1 MGACPSGSERVLRC
15 TRQYEESG
23 EASGKDRQRQSGSTG
38 GMFVAGA
45 LWVGCPDR
53 TPLRCA
59 ASRRHSLERRYG
71 RRLPS
76 TPSLGQPLGHHRGG
90 ASRGD
95 LFLRLRVS
103 PDRPRTSPRGNARCS
118 PASTL
123 RVWSALTSLIEA
135 EQQALKT
142 NTDSA
147 EQRVDRVLALLRA
160 LGLTAEDAGRV
171 LHRRPQMLGISL
183 AAQARPVIEFL
194 VEALGLRESHLRRV
208 VRHAPRILELSV
220 EEVLRPGAAF
230 MQGTAV
236 AASPAAAT
244 TNGTLPTSIALPFG
258 LEGAAMAEAVAKRP
272 HILWCARD
280 EALRSA
286 DYVLE
291 VLNGDRSVAMH
302 VVSSVPQVLL
312 ASVAALRTQVQWLE
326 QLMEAGAP
334 APTAAPTSGPY
345 RTVRDDVAD
354 LIARYPSALVLS
366 PQRSMQPRLN
376 FLREQLG
383 VRDLGQ
389 CVLTTPLVLEASI
402 PHDLQPFRRL
412 MEEELGFGARHPAI
426 AQVATVVPEFY
437 RRRIAALVDWL
448 QERGG
453 FSAPQVRQLIAA
465 APALLS
471 YTGRRGSRDE
481 ALQAQ
486 LEPRLH
492 FWTETIGLPATE
504 TLYRLPEYWCM
515 DLHQRIIPRYAFVK
529 TRGHRRGSGEPSWED
544 PQPERI
550 FTGSDAEFC
559 AQVAGCDLSEYL
571 AYRDSDQWLWFYTP
585 VI

>member
-1 MGACPSGSERVLRC
+1 M
-15 TRQYEESG
+15 
-23 EASGKDRQRQSGSTG
+23 
-38 GMFVAGA
+38 
-45 LWVGCPDR
+45 
-53 TPLRCA
+53 
-59 ASRRHSLERRYG
+59 ERRYG
-71 RRLPS
+71 RRSPS
-76 TPSLGQPLGHHRGG
+76 TLSLGQPLGHHRGG
-90 ASRGD
+90 TSLGN

-103 PDRPRTSPRGNARCS
+103 PDSPRTSPRRNARSS
-118 PASTL
+118 PASTVG
-123 RVWSALTSLIEA
+123 VWSTLTSLIEA
-135 EQQALKT
+135 EQRALET

-171 LHRRPQMLGISL
+171 LHRRPQMLEISL

-194 VEALGLRESHLRRV
+194 VEALGLQEPHLRRV

-230 MQGTAV
+230 MQGAEV
-236 AASPAAAT
+236 AASPAAAAAAA
-244 TNGTLPTSIALPFG
+244 TNGTLPPWIALPFG
-258 LEGAAMAEAVAKRP
+258 LKGTALAEAVAKRP
-272 HILWCARD
+272 HILWCARE
-280 EALRSA
+280 EALRSVN
-286 DYVLE
+286 YILE

-302 VVSSVPQVLL
+302 VVSRVPQVLL
-312 ASVAALRTQVQWLE
+312 TSVTALRTQVQWLE
-326 QLMEAGAP
+326 RFLEAGTP
-334 APTAAPTSGPY
+334 APTAAPTTGSY

-402 PHDLQPFRRL
+402 SHDLQPFRRL

-426 AQVATVVPEFY
+426 AHVATVVPEFY
-437 RRRIAALVDWL
+437 RRRIAALVAWL

-453 FSAPQVRQLIAA
+453 FSVPQVRQLVAA
-465 APALLS
+465 VPTLLA
-471 YTGRRGSRDE
+471 YAGRRGSRDE

-515 DLHQRIIPRYAFVK
+515 DMHERIIPRYAFIK
-529 TRGHRRGSGEPSWED
+529 TRGHRRDSEAPSWED
-544 PQPERI
+544 PLPERI

-571 AYRDSDQWLWFYTP
+571 AYRESDQWLLFYVP
-585 VI
+585 IL